1 MKKRIVG
8 LLLSLVFAFG
18 LVGCGN
24 SAEQKQETNA
34 GADQEVDAGTEQEEK
49 KDIETDNFVFL
60 AEVGEQEYILES
72 FEWEEASVE
81 FTTKYETN
89 IYNIEGRNIGYIKP
103 DVSVEITEHGIN
115 SGWYR
120 FKNPE
125 DGTDYE
131 YLCVLRD
138 DVEAQGGEAPQVQ
151 DENGVI
157 DTEMMWI
164 YPEDYEYGNDKEI
177 SPDLIWTECNVE
189 FTNKDVLQLYN
200 DDGKNV
206 AWLHNLTV
214 TFTEENEEWYRFKNT
229 ESNIDSEYLLVAKSS
244 IESQNQYLE
253 EQEEYTEQDKM
264 YNEAIALFDEN
275 KTYTIDEYIEVITKM
290 LEVLGKKSNA
300 EVASDFEE
308 YIKNK
313 KSFDEYWVQQVSHV
327 FDFEN
332 IEDTLENTEALL
344 NLLQYGKDGRGGIT
358 EFYIVKGESSGQEA
372 VVIYYKTEAAAM
384 EN

>member
-1 MKKRIVG
+1 MKKRVIG
-8 LLLSLVFAFG
+8 LLLSVILVFG
-18 LVGCGN
+18 LIGCGN
-24 SAEQKQETNA
+24 SSETKQETNA
-34 GADQEVDAGTEQEEK
+34 GADQEVDAGTEQEK

-138 DVEAQGGEAPQVQ
+138 DVEAQGGQALQVQ

-164 YPEDYEYGNDKEI
+164 LKIMNMEMIKKFH
-177 SPDLIWTECNVE
+177 LI
-189 FTNKDVLQLYN
+189 
-200 DDGKNV
+200 
-206 AWLHNLTV
+206 
-214 TFTEENEEWYRFKNT
+214 
-229 ESNIDSEYLLVAKSS
+229 
-244 IESQNQYLE
+244 
-253 EQEEYTEQDKM
+253 
-264 YNEAIALFDEN
+264 
-275 KTYTIDEYIEVITKM
+275 
-290 LEVLGKKSNA
+290 
-300 EVASDFEE
+300 
-308 YIKNK
+308 
-313 KSFDEYWVQQVSHV
+313 
-327 FDFEN
+327 
-332 IEDTLENTEALL
+332 
-344 NLLQYGKDGRGGIT
+344 
-358 EFYIVKGESSGQEA
+358 
-372 VVIYYKTEAAAM
+372 
-384 EN
+384 

>member
-1 MKKRIVG
+1 MTEMKKRVIG
-8 LLLSLVFAFG
+8 LLLSAILVFG
-18 LVGCGN
+18 LIGCGN
-24 SAEQKQETNA
+24 SSETKQETNA

-72 FEWEEASVE
+72 FEWEEASVK

-103 DVSVEITEHGIN
+103 DVPVEITEHGIN

-125 DGTDYE
+125 VETDYE

-138 DVEAQGGEAPQVQ
+138 DVEAQGGEALQVQ

-177 SPDLIWTECNVE
+177 SPDLTWTECNVE
-189 FTNKDVLQLYN
+189 FTNKDVIQLYN
-200 DDGKNV
+200 DGGKNV
-206 AWLHNLTV
+206 AWLHNVTV

-229 ESNIDSEYLLVAKSS
+229 ESNIDSEYLLVSKSS

-253 EQEEYTEQDKM
+253 EQGEYTKQQKM
-264 YNEAIALFDEN
+264 YDEAMSLIDEN
-275 KTYTIDEYIEVITKM
+275 KTYTIEEFHQLMKDICEIIGTEYDSNLVSNSEGMPGERTLNLKGKKLKQFFEEEQFIWWLMMGPTGSNKMDVYIYIEDGIDTSEDF
-290 LEVLGKKSNA
+290 EVL
-300 EVASDFEE
+300 
-308 YIKNK
+308 
-313 KSFDEYWVQQVSHV
+313 V
-327 FDFEN
+327 FSRYHKE
-332 IEDTLENTEALL
+332 
-344 NLLQYGKDGRGGIT
+344 
-358 EFYIVKGESSGQEA
+358 
-372 VVIYYKTEAAAM
+372 
-384 EN
+384 